1 MKDARSTGK
10 IRVLFVCLGNICRS
24 PTAEGVF
31 RDRLRRE
38 GLEERVIVDSAGT
51 GDWHV
56 GEAPDRRAQAAA
68 RRRGIDLSSQ
78 RARQLRAEDF
88 RSFDL
93 ILAMDESN
101 LLDIE
106 AARPPQGPAP
116 ARLFLE
122 YAIDVA
128 DREVPDPYFGEGD
141 GFETVLELIAAAS
154 DGLLA
159 ELRGELDRRR
169 DSAG

>member
-1 MKDARSTGK
+1 MTDPVRAVH
-10 IRVLFVCLGNICRS
+10 VLFVCLGNICRS

-38 GLEERVIVDSAGT
+38 GLEAQIVVDSAGT

-68 RRRGIDLSSQ
+68 RRRGIDLSAQ
-78 RARQLRAEDF
+78 RARQLRAADF
-88 RSFDL
+88 REFDL

-101 LLDIE
+101 LANIE
-106 AARPPQGPAP
+106 AARPPGSPART
-116 ARLFLE
+116 RLFLE
-122 YAIDVA
+122 YALDVPL
-128 DREVPDPYFGEGD
+128 REVPDPYFGEGD
-141 GFETVLELIAAAS
+141 GFETVLDLIAAAS

-159 ELRGELDRRR
+159 ELRDVLANPR
-169 DSAG
+169 DAAG